1 MISVRKSLAEKYED
15 EPEAFSPASV
25 SENPYKNLD
34 DANEI
39 DLREQR
45 LKVKT
50 EKE

>member
-1 MISVRKSLAEKYED
+1 MISVRKSLAEIHED

-39 DLREQR
+39 KVK
-45 LKVKT
+45 KVKT